1 VDTCNATRKDGTPC
15 KARAQPNVP
24 YCWGHDPTLTEK
36 RREKRAKGGAN
47 KATISRLG
55 KRMPATLRPVLDTLY
70 GALTGLEDGTTDPKT
85 ATAMA
90 SVAGAI
96 MRLYEGSELEGR
108 LATLEAAG
116 EKRQARSGRGRER
129 S

>member
-24 YCWGHDPTLTEK
+24 YCWGHDPALTDK

-47 KATISRLG
+47 KATVRRLG

-70 GALTGLEDGTTDPKT
+70 KALTGLEVGTTDPKT

-96 MRLYEGSELEGR
+96 MRLHEGSEVESR
-108 LATLEAAG
+108 LEALEAQTKQQRTG
-116 EKRQARSGRGRER
+116 
-129 S
+129 

>member
-1 VDTCNATRKDGTPC
+1 MENCTASRKDGTPC
-15 KARAQPNVP
+15 RSRALPNSA
-24 YCWGHDPTLTEK
+24 YCWGHDPALAEQ
-36 RREKRAKGGAN
+36 RREKSAKGGAN
-47 KATISRLG
+47 KATVSRLG
-55 KRMPATLRPVLDTLY
+55 KRMPASLRPVLDTLY

-108 LATLEAAG
+108 LAALETAG
-116 EKRQARSGRGRER
+116 EKRTGS
-129 S
+129 

>member
-1 VDTCNATRKDGTPC
+1 MNTCTAQRRDGSPC
-15 KARAQPNVP
+15 TARALPNRP
-24 YCWGHDPTLTEK
+24 TCFAHDPELAE
-36 RREKRAKGGAN
+36 RRRAANAEGGRN
-47 KATISRLG
+47 KSATHRLG
-55 KRMPATLRPVLDTLY
+55 KRMPASLRPVLDTLY

-108 LATLEAAG
+108 IKVLE
-116 EKRQARSGRGRER
+116 GRGDER
-129 S
+129 HSG